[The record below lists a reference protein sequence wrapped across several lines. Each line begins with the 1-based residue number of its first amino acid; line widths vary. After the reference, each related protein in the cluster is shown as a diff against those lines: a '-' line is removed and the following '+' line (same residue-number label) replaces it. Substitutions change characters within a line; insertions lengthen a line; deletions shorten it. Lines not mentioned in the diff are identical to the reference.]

1 MSTVDQRIVEMR
13 FDNEQFERGVKETLK
28 SLDKLKVGLDIDSS
42 TKSLSNL
49 EKAINNVTFDKIG
62 DSAVRTTESFSLLY
76 RVGSE
81 FLERLANSAVD
92 AGIKMAKSLSI
103 DNITAGFSKYE
114 QQSKAVQMILNNT
127 EATVQDTEDL
137 IDKLMWY
144 TDETS
149 YSFDAM
155 ISNIGKFTGAGID
168 LDLAS
173 KGMIGLANACGL
185 AGVETSMASHAM
197 EGFSKAMAQG
207 YMDNRNWSWVRTAR
221 LDTKQFKQQLI
232 DTAEQMGVLKRDTKG
247 ILRDANKTE
256 VTFENFQT
264 TLADKWLTK
273 DVMTQAL
280 AEYSEYT
287 EAIYEI
293 AMRENISA
301 SEAMEQYA
309 EEVESLGQKSFK
321 AAQEAR
327 TFTDAI
333 EATKDAVSSKF
344 SRMFSLLFGNYE
356 EAKTT
361 WTNLSVYLW
370 DVFAYPL
377 QQIND
382 SLRIW
387 KKSGG
392 FEMLFAP
399 PESGDQ
405 GAFYNYLD
413 AIYAYTDAFNELN
426 GAFFFDHKEG
436 ELSNFAQAFL
446 DLSIRVKEAS
456 ESFEVSDEALERFA
470 TGIQR
475 VYSVIKSGFTILS
488 AIGTYIGKTIR
499 LLKEGVNEIMP
510 DLDSMIGDTVTSL
523 ADFAANL
530 KKAANEFEYSEAT
543 VERVRQ
549 IFRGAFTI
557 FSYGVRVLK
566 GLWTAAKKVFDY
578 LEPAAQKLGE
588 AFDYAL
594 PYIEQFLN
602 YIGEQIS
609 AFETWAKE
617 SDIVQST
624 ITFFVTAFNKAKI
637 AFGEASK
644 FFSAV
649 FENMA
654 NAIQE
659 LTGYDIRT
667 ITWETILDLLR
678 RIGEVL
684 QPIIP
689 LLWDGVQAIGA
700 FIAVLASDAITAASE
715 KIAKLIGKLD
725 EFKQNI
731 SASTANKK
739 TLIRTFIN
747 DIKNGKLSISKYIK
761 NLQIVKKLQEIIQ
774 NSKDKIAKLFENF
787 SLGGAILSA
796 LGGSLIYLN
805 LAFGDM
811 ASSIAGFFA
820 GIAGVSTAMSK
831 FLKSLSRAKML
842 KAAVLGLVTVLAALT
857 AAIGYLSYV
866 ARQEGGI
873 EALNAAFDIIW
884 KSIAVMAAFAV
895 VIGIFS
901 SLKTGKTFTASF
913 FALAAFVAALGLLIF
928 SLVELKGMGDEDI
941 LSGIWPVFAV
951 IGLVAILMLTIAKLG
966 KGATWGGGMWQV
978 IAFAGA
984 VYILVE
990 ALANLRHLEF
1000 NYKSIGDL
1008 LHQLA
1013 PLITIMM
1020 SLALLLTAVGGMR
1033 IRGTIAFVLFLKV
1046 IRLLIEDLDAL
1057 SKITNP
1063 STIQMIL
1070 NSVTGLVGVI
1080 GAFVLL
1086 SQLFK
1091 KISGAPTVDKSGKL
1105 LKLFGIF
1112 AALVLAF
1119 IGISY
1124 AFSLLANAEKN
1135 ASSITGIMITVTV
1148 FIVAMLGISALVGK
1162 AAPTIMKGVAMFV
1175 GLAGA
1180 VLLLALAV
1188 IAISYA
1194 PSTGIWQTISV
1205 IAVLGLIAVGLAWLS
1220 TKIKG
1225 VSNIG
1230 FSILALASS
1239 VLILALGLMMLDGID
1254 LSKIGNQLALLTV
1267 AFGFL
1272 ILMGSL
1278 GRGARG
1284 APKSI
1289 LALAASVLI
1298 LALALAALSFLPD
1311 ENLERIEKVAWAIGG
1326 LIAVFALVVWAASQM
1341 PEKGVL
1347 GPLIA
1352 MVVGLGLIIA
1362 ALFILADK
1370 PWQGLMGAAGAL
1382 AIALIGLAL
1391 SMLILSS
1398 AAEKIS
1404 GLDILGMG
1412 LGMGVLAA
1420 SLYVVA
1426 LAIKQL
1432 EGINFWQMAGS
1443 VVVLV
1448 LALAGIAAVMWAV
1461 GKYGALYAIFGA
1473 AAFIILA
1480 GALLILTAAALAVW
1494 DAFSG
1499 GNHLDTWIN
1508 GLRNTIDGTSK
1519 VLAES
1524 DAQTDEMNAVS
1535 QKREEANE
1543 RYEEAMAGSTG
1554 SGGGAKPNT
1563 NRLYNANKGNRI
1575 IKGLQDYT
1583 DNWVNGKILNG
1594 RTVEQLEAQFVDP
1607 ESGMWATVA
1616 AGSGADAAKTAG
1628 EANGESF
1635 ASGAIGAITNGL
1647 TDGLQ
1652 QAFQGQD
1659 LLSVFAGSGSAEG
1672 EGTQW
1677 LSAVASGASI
1687 GGVKVGTTVQEV
1699 ADSANQTLEEAAT
1712 NAVES
1717 GKNFAEG
1724 FANGIDANSDLA
1736 KNYASALGQ
1745 AALQALRDA
1754 IAEGSPSKLTY
1765 LSGGYFEEGFSNAI
1779 NDYAYRSANAARA
1792 LGQETYDALGEG
1804 LGRMDG
1810 IANGTIRTAPT
1821 IRPVLDTRALQ
1832 NGSRS
1837 LDTMFASRQ
1846 AMYANIADQERRNA
1860 DDMYQLVDVAY
1871 AILGAVTSGHDL
1883 YLDGNKLVGRI
1894 NRGLG
1899 KR

>member
-81 FLERLANSAVD
+81 FLERLASSAVD

-207 YMDNRNWSWVRTAR
+207 YMDNRNWSWIRTAR
-221 LDTKQFKQQLI
+221 LDTKVFKQQLI
-232 DTAEQMGVLKRDTKG
+232 DTAEQMGALKKDTKG

-280 AEYSEYT
+280 AEYSDYT

-426 GAFFFDHKEG
+426 GVFFFDHEEG

-617 SDIVQST
+617 SDIVQNT
-624 ITFFVTAFNKAKI
+624 ITFFITAFNKAKN
-637 AFGEASK
+637 AFGEVSR
-644 FFSAV
+644 FFSVV

-654 NAIQE
+654 DAIQE

-689 LLWDGVQAIGA
+689 LLWEGVQAIGA
-700 FIAVLASDAITAASE
+700 FVAVLASDAIIAASE
-715 KIAKLIGKLD
+715 KIAKLIVRLD

-731 SASTANKK
+731 SASAANKK

-796 LGGSLIYLN
+796 FGGSLIYLN

-811 ASSIAGFFA
+811 ASTIAGFFSS
-820 GIAGVSTAMSK
+820 IASVGFGLGK
-831 FLKSLSRAKML
+831 FFKSLGRAKML
-842 KAAVLGLVTVLAALT
+842 EAAVLGLVTVLLTLT
-857 AAIGYLSYV
+857 AVIGYLSYV

-873 EALNAAFDIIW
+873 EALDAAFNIIW
-884 KSIAVMAAFAV
+884 KTVAVMAAFAV

-901 SLKTGKTFTASF
+901 SLKTGKTFTTSF
-913 FALAAFVAALGLLIF
+913 FALSAFIAALGVLIF
-928 SLVELKGMGDEDI
+928 SLIELKGMGDEDI

-951 IGLVAILMLTIAKLG
+951 IVLLAGLMLAVAKLG
-966 KGATWGGGMWQV
+966 KGATWGGGLWQAV
-978 IAFAGA
+978 AFAA
-984 VYILVE
+984 AIYILVE

-1000 NYKSIGDL
+1000 NYESIGDL
-1008 LHQLA
+1008 FHQLG
-1013 PLITIMM
+1013 PLLIIMV
-1020 SLALLLTAVGGMR
+1020 SLALLLTAVGGMK

-1057 SKITNP
+1057 SKVTNP
-1063 STIQMIL
+1063 GAIKTIL
-1070 NSVTGLVGVI
+1070 NAVSVLIGVI
-1080 GAFVLL
+1080 SAFSLVNKLL
-1086 SQLFK
+1086 SNEKGITSK
-1091 KISGAPTVDKSGKL
+1091 KTFDFM
-1105 LKLFGIF
+1105 KLFAVF
-1112 AALVLAF
+1112 AALILAF

-1135 ASSITGIMITVTV
+1135 VGSITGIVLTLSI
-1148 FIVAMLGISALVGK
+1148 FILAMLAVSALIGK
-1162 AAPTIMKGVAMFV
+1162 YVPTIMNGVGMFI

-1180 VLLLALAV
+1180 VLLLALAF

-1194 PSTGIWQTISV
+1194 PDTGV
-1205 IAVLGLIAVGLAWLS
+1205 IRALVIIGLLGLIAAGLALLS

-1225 VSNIG
+1225 INNIG

-1239 VLILALGLMMLDGID
+1239 VLILALGLMMLDGLD
-1254 LSKIGNQLALLTV
+1254 LSRIGSQLSWLTI
-1267 AFGFL
+1267 AFGVL
-1272 ILMGSL
+1272 VLLGSI
-1278 GRGARG
+1278 GRGVKG

-1289 LALAASVLI
+1289 LALAASVLV

-1311 ENLERIEKVAWAIGG
+1311 ENLDKIGKIALAIGG
-1326 LIAVFALVVWAASQM
+1326 LIAVFALIVWAASQM

-1352 MVVGLGLIIA
+1352 MVIGLGLIIA
-1362 ALFILADK
+1362 GLFVLADK

-1382 AIALIGLAL
+1382 FIALIGLAL
-1391 SMLILSS
+1391 SMLILSA
-1398 AAEKIS
+1398 AAEKIG

-1420 SLYVVA
+1420 SMYVFA
-1426 LAIKQL
+1426 QAIKALSDVNLGQIY
-1432 EGINFWQMAGS
+1432 GTVGA
-1443 VVVLV
+1443 LV
-1448 LALAGIAAVMWAV
+1448 LSLAALSAIMWAV
-1461 GKYGALYAIFGA
+1461 GKYGALYVLFGA
-1473 AAFIILA
+1473 AALIGLA
-1480 GALLILTAAALAVW
+1480 FSLLILAAAGLAVY
-1494 DAFSG
+1494 DAFHPNENRLGGWIDELNSALDFSNSG
-1499 GNHLDTWIN
+1499 IDKMDKQADQMNDTA
-1508 GLRNTIDGTSK
+1508 TK
-1519 VLAES
+1519 
-1524 DAQTDEMNAVS
+1524 
-1535 QKREEANE
+1535 
-1543 RYEEAMAGSTG
+1543 YEEAKENLEAVVSES
-1554 SGGGAKPNT
+1554 SGGIARTNT
-1563 NRLYNANKGNRI
+1563 HRLYRPDKGSRVADELKEYADDWANEK
-1575 IKGLQDYT
+1575 L
-1583 DNWVNGKILNG
+1583 LNG
-1594 RTVEQLEAQFVDP
+1594 RTTEQLIAQYTDP
-1607 ESGMWATVA
+1607 EAGMWATVA
-1616 AGSGADAAKTAG
+1616 VGSGADAAKMAG
-1628 EANGESF
+1628 ESNGESF
-1635 ASGAIGAITNGL
+1635 VNGAIGTITSGL
-1647 TDGLQ
+1647 TDRLPE
-1652 QAFQGQD
+1652 ALQGQNI
-1659 LLSVFAGSGSAEG
+1659 LG
-1672 EGTQW
+1672 EDSIGALFGNGISLGA
-1677 LSAVASGASI
+1677 LSANTS
-1687 GGVKVGTTVQEV
+1687 VKDMAEDAGI
-1699 ADSANQTLEEAAT
+1699 TLEEAAS
-1712 NAVES
+1712 NAVDS
-1717 GKNFAEG
+1717 GKNFSQG
-1724 FANGIDANSDLA
+1724 FANGIDSGTYLA
-1736 KNYASALGQ
+1736 EAAAERLGLRALSK
-1745 AALQALRDA
+1745 LSMA
-1754 IAEGSPSKLTY
+1754 IQEGSPSKLTY

-1792 LGQETYDALGEG
+1792 LGQDTYNALSEG
-1804 LGRMDG
+1804 FGRMDG

-1821 IRPVLDTRALQ
+1821 IRPVLDASALQ

-1846 AMYANIADQERRNA
+1846 AMYANIADQERRNNN
-1860 DDMYQLVDVAY
+1860 DLFVLTGVAT
-1871 AILGAVTSGHDL
+1871 AILDAVNSGHAL
-1883 YLDGNKLVGRI
+1883 YLDGKRLIGRI
-1894 NRGLG
+1894 DRGLG
-1899 KR
+1899 RQ